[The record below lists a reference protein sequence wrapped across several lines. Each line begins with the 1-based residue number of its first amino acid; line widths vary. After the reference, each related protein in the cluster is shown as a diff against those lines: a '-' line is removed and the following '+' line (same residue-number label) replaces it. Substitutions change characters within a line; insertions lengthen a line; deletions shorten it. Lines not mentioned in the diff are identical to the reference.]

1 MSNGGSGTLI
11 IASSH
16 INYLAK
22 EGPNYICIAATM
34 TMRKQAFSH
43 DTNATFR
50 LNKNNLAK
58 WGPSMMDDKTHGCPN
73 LRGPDQVQCLEQD
86 HWVMF
91 SGSFFIDLNKIH
103 HEFKLI
109 VVALIFLFAYFIFLI
124 LQLLSFN

>member
-1 MSNGGSGTLI
+1 MSNGGSSTLI

-58 WGPSMMDDKTHGCPN
+58 WGPSIYDG
-73 LRGPDQVQCLEQD
+73 
-86 HWVMF
+86 
-91 SGSFFIDLNKIH
+91 
-103 HEFKLI
+103 
-109 VVALIFLFAYFIFLI
+109 
-124 LQLLSFN
+124 